1 LKGLVLSVLIRV
13 NPWLTAVISF
23 FFLAWTAA
31 SLPAGAQ
38 TVQETL
44 PCRATLDSG
53 KPLAIADAVDLA
65 LCRNPQTREVWATA
79 RASAAEVGVA
89 EAAWWP
95 ILSATGSIG
104 RNRTDAEGYTSPST
118 NRSLGLSASLLLFD
132 FGGRAATLENARQLL
147 AAAEASRAGTVQSV
161 IQATV
166 KAYYDAQSALAALD
180 AARLRE
186 KANIE
191 SVKAVE
197 ARYRAGTGTP
207 ADLLQARTALSQA
220 VLARQTAE
228 GAQRAAMGSLA
239 FALAMPANTA
249 LALAGDTAGALPE
262 GDLAAVDG
270 LIEEA
275 RRLRPDLAAAEAR
288 LAAARADVATA
299 RSAGL
304 PTLSLAATA
313 AQASNGGGPQADT
326 GFIGLTLNIP
336 LFEGF
341 ARRERIRAAEA
352 RADAAAARR
361 DRAALQVALDVW
373 SAYQEAQTAAQTIR
387 TSRDLEAS
395 AEQSARVAGGRYQAG
410 VGTMLEWLTAQSI
423 HAEAR
428 RQHIAARYNWLI
440 ARATLAQAVG
450 RLSQE
455 QLGP

>member
-1 LKGLVLSVLIRV
+1 
-13 NPWLTAVISF
+13 
-23 FFLAWTAA
+23 
-31 SLPAGAQ
+31 LPAGAQ
-38 TVQETL
+38 TVQEAL
-44 PCRATLDSG
+44 PCQATLGSG

-95 ILSATGSIG
+95 VLSATGSIG
-104 RNRTDAEGYTSPST
+104 RNRTDAVGYTSPTT
-118 NRSLGLSASLLLFD
+118 NRTLGLSASLLLFD

-147 AAAEASRAGTVQSV
+147 AAAEASRADTVQSV

-166 KAYYDAQSALAALD
+166 KAYYDAQSARAALE

-186 KANIE
+186 KASIE

-197 ARYRAGTGTP
+197 ARYQSGAGTP
-207 ADLLQARTALSQA
+207 ADLLQARTAHSQA

-228 GAQRAAMGSLA
+228 GTQRTAMGSLA
-239 FALAMPANTA
+239 FALAMPANVA
-249 LALAGDTAGALPE
+249 LALAGDNSVAMPE

-275 RRLRPDLAAAEAR
+275 RRLQPDLAAAKAR
-288 LAAARADVATA
+288 LAAAQADVTTA

-313 AQASNGGGPQADT
+313 AQVSNGGGPQVDAS
-326 GFIGLTLNIP
+326 FIGLTMNIP

-352 RADAAAARR
+352 KVDVAEARR
-361 DRAALQVALDVW
+361 DLAALQVSLDVW
-373 SAYQEAQTAAQTIR
+373 SAYQEVQTAAQTIR

-428 RQHIAARYNWLI
+428 QQHIAARYNWLTS
-440 ARATLAQAVG
+440 RATLAQAVG